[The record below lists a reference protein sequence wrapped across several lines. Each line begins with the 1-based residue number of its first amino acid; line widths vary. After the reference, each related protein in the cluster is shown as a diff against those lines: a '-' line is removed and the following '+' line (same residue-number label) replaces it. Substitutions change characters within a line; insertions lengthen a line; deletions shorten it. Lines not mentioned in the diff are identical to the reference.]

1 MRHSHVIIIVPAC
14 RRELDAFPMDV
25 RSDLADALARL
36 DAGLTLA
43 MPLSRAMPS
52 IGRAVHEL
60 RLRDRS
66 GHYRVIYA
74 LIRRGAVHVLH
85 AFKKTT
91 QTTPQRHID
100 LARKR
105 LKEMT
110 Q

>member
-1 MRHSHVIIIVPAC
+1 MVIILPAC
-14 RRELDAFPMDV
+14 RRELDALPVEV
-25 RSDLADALARL
+25 RGDLADALARL
-36 DAGLTLA
+36 DAGLMLT

-74 LIRRGAVHVLH
+74 LIRRRTVYVLH

-91 QTTPQRHID
+91 QATPQRHID

-105 LKEMT
+105 LKET
-110 Q
+110 TP